1 MPVEHSDII
10 QRSRTNRSRVTNGW
24 LLPGVDGR
32 SAFSRRFHDLMDL
45 LTHEVSGGEPL
56 SASEAALIRQAAL
69 ITVQTEEMQLA
80 AARGEPVDG
89 DELVRLSNVA
99 LRILGR
105 LQRQRKD
112 KPRGTGRH
120 PSVLGLL
127 NKLDK
132 GGGT

>member
-1 MPVEHSDII
+1 
-10 QRSRTNRSRVTNGW
+10 
-24 LLPGVDGR
+24 
-32 SAFSRRFHDLMDL
+32 MDL